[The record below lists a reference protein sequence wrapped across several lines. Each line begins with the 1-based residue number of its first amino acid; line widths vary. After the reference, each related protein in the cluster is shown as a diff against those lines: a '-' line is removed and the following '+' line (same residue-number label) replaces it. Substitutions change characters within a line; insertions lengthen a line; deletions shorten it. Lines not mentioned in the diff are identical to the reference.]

1 LPRGVANR
9 FEGRCDLVLLGWTAF
24 IVLNL
29 ASDYFWT
36 RGSSEAEDVPT
47 VGSMGMG
54 TADIYMGSYTLE
66 SNGSLLEEG
75 MLRMGFGSQPSPLM
89 SVHAN
94 SISLSLMPKDLQRGF
109 GPLQSQLL
117 FAGLELGGA
126 GRAIAIGNTDP
137 RTFRHFGAR
146 SCMVQAYLDTGFEV
160 AKPEHLGE
168 HPSSASI
175 SGEVVGESCGFRLR
189 FSTNVVDREFLSNKV
204 VHYSIWV
211 NLLCVWQI
219 RCFMHQ
225 MNEADDGPA
234 VSKVSMLCIAMQ
246 ALTDAYDSFLHL
258 CLGLSSQYLFN
269 SMSMIALFKFL
280 LCSFLEARYLLII
293 LRHRR
298 HEAFAEGWESVR
310 REISW
315 LYTRFYGALVLGLII
330 IYNCLPF
337 LDLVVLLLQ
346 FYWVPQIAW
355 DAWQGTR
362 ASLKTSFISGISASR
377 LLLPLY
383 LWGCPK
389 SIFSG
394 EIYPRL
400 PGAPSL
406 RWCLL
411 LVGLQAIQVGV
422 LLLQRRLGARWFIPW
437 VCMPWAYNYN
447 RFAAVDPGSECVICM
462 ADLNPEGG
470 QHHVVTPCNHTFHR
484 ACLEQWMDVKM
495 ECPTCRAAL
504 PPIQ

>member
-1 LPRGVANR
+1 MKASKLM
-9 FEGRCDLVLLGWTAF
+9 LVPQG
-24 IVLNL
+24 
-29 ASDYFWT
+29 T
-36 RGSSEAEDVPT
+36 RT
-47 VGSMGMG
+47 MG
-54 TADIYMGSYTLE
+54 TRTLKK
-66 SNGSLLEEG
+66 G
-75 MLRMGFGSQPSPLM
+75 
-89 SVHAN
+89 
-94 SISLSLMPKDLQRGF
+94 
-109 GPLQSQLL
+109 
-117 FAGLELGGA
+117 
-126 GRAIAIGNTDP
+126 AIAIGNTDP